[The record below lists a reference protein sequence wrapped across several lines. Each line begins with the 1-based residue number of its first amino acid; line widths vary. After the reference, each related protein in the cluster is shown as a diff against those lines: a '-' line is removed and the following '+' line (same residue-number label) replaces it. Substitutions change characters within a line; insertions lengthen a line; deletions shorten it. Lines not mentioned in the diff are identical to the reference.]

1 MKSLTDMDNITA
13 DTDLEY
19 HFKTEDLVAEGRTSR
34 ENMEEIRTFVSNL
47 DDKYVPTRIQDEI
60 ILIFLISCANDVA
73 LTKKT
78 ILSYYYLKKHGPEI
92 YDDRDLN
99 RSDIQLALNTIHMSS
114 IPVRTDDNDVIHYF
128 NIHDTNYRNFELV
141 PIMKVSYMLMDVA
154 HEKNPPNG
162 LIVLIDM
169 KGLSLMHMTR
179 MKMGA
184 IKKYLSFLQEGFPMR
199 LKVIHLINSVY
210 FMDKLLAILKVFMKS
225 ELMSMLHIHP
235 PGLKEEELF
244 KLIPKNCLPMEYGGD
259 LPSESELHQKTIEQF
274 RSKQTFWDV
283 EEKLRKLAYKD

>member
-1 MKSLTDMDNITA
+1 MDDLTA

-19 HFKTEDLVAEGRTSR
+19 QFKAEDLVAEGRTSK
-34 ENMEEIRTFVSNL
+34 ENMEDIRMFVSSLN
-47 DDKYVPTRIQDEI
+47 DKYVPKRIQDEI
-60 ILIFLISCANDVA
+60 ILIFLISCANNVA

-78 ILSYYYLKKHGPEI
+78 ILSYYYLKKHSPEI
-92 YDDRDLN
+92 FDDRDLD

-128 NIHDTNYRNFELV
+128 NIHDTNYRNFDLV
-141 PIMKVSYMLMDVA
+141 PIMKVSYMLMDIA

-169 KGLSLMHMTR
+169 KGTSLMHMTKL
-179 MKMGA
+179 KMGA

-199 LKVIHLINSVY
+199 LKIIHFINSVY
-210 FMDKLLAILKVFMKS
+210 FIDKLLALVRVFMKS
-225 ELMSMLHIHP
+225 ELMSMLQIHP
-235 PGLKEEELF
+235 PGLEGEELF
-244 KLIPKNCLPMEYGGD
+244 KLIPKKCLPKEYGGD
-259 LPSESELHQKTIEQF
+259 LPSENELHQRTVEQF
-274 RSKQTFWDV
+274 NSKQKFWDM